1 MSENTQTPNTGPL
14 KGLRILDLTRIL
26 AGPSCTQV
34 LGDLGA
40 DVFKI
45 EKPEMGDDTRGWGPP
60 FVKDKAGNNTSES
73 AYYLAANRN
82 KRSIALDIAA
92 SEDVAKLKDLLRTCD
107 VLIENFKVGGLEKY
121 GLSYEQLEKEFPQLV
136 YCSITGFGQTGPNAH
151 KAGYDLLI
159 QGWGGLMSLTGEAD
173 REPVKVAV
181 AIVDLMAGMYAS
193 TSILAALRHV
203 DKTGEGQQIDLALAD
218 IQVAWLANLASNYL
232 ISGNEPAR
240 HGNQHANIVPYQ
252 VFEVADGHIIVAVG
266 NDAQFARFCEILNAP
281 ELAVGAF
288 ATNSGRLAGREA
300 LIPELQ
306 RLMVLHKKSD
316 LIAKMEELG
325 IPGGP
330 INTIP
335 EVFETEQVTARD
347 MKIDM
352 PYSLA
357 GSGLVPMV
365 GSPIKLSKTPVSYRH
380 APPVLGADTKR
391 ILDDLKK

>member
-1 MSENTQTPNTGPL
+1 MSENTPTPNTGPL

-45 EKPEMGDDTRGWGPP
+45 EKPDMGDDTRGWGPP
-60 FVKDKAGNNTSES
+60 FVKDKAGNDTSES
-73 AYYLAANRN
+73 AYYLSANRN
-82 KRSIALDIAA
+82 KRSVALDIATP
-92 SEDVAKLKDLLRTCD
+92 EDVAKLKDLLRTCD

-121 GLSYEQLEKEFPQLV
+121 GLSYAQLEKEFPQLV

-232 ISGNEPAR
+232 VSGNEPAR

-266 NDAQFARFCEILNAP
+266 NDAQFARFCEILDAP
-281 ELAVGAF
+281 DLAKGAF
-288 ATNSGRLAGREA
+288 ASNSGRLAGRET

-306 RLMVLHKKSD
+306 RLMLQHNKTD
-316 LIAKMEELG
+316 LIAKMEDLG

-335 EVFETEQVTARD
+335 EVFQTDQVSARD

-352 PYSLA
+352 PYPQADS
-357 GSGLVPMV
+357 GSVPMV
-365 GSPIKLSKTPVSYRH
+365 GSPIKMSKTPVSYRH
-380 APPVLGADTKR
+380 SPPTLGADTKDV
-391 ILDDLKK
+391 LGELKK